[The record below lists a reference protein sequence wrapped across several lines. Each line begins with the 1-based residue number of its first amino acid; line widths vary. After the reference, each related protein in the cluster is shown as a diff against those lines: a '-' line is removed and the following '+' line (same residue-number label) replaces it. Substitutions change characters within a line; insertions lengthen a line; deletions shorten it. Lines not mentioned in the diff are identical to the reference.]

1 MNLVAQASGFIDWGW
16 IDRNMSEIV
25 NRTWE
30 HLRLTGVSVAIGL
43 LMSIGFATLVLR
55 WRWSYPPITGFAGLL
70 YTIPSLALFALLVP
84 FTGLTDT
91 TAIIA
96 LTSYTLF
103 ILIRNVVAGIDGV
116 PEAVL
121 EAADG
126 MGYTRGA
133 RFWKMEVPLA
143 LPAIIAGVRI
153 ATVTTVGLV
162 TITAVIGLGGYGFF
176 ILRGLNTFFWTQLI
190 VGVVLSVVLATVL
203 DLAFVG
209 LEKWLS
215 PWNRRSKAIRAES

>member
-1 MNLVAQASGFIDWGW
+1 MSPVLAQSDQLIDWSW
-16 IDRNMSEIV
+16 VERNMGQIID
-25 NRTWE
+25 RTWE
-30 HLRLTGVSVAIGL
+30 HLILTGISVGLGL
-43 LMSIGFATLVLR
+43 LISVGLSIIVLR
-55 WRWSYPPITGFAGLL
+55 WRWTYPSITGFTGLL

-84 FTGLTDT
+84 FTGLSET

-103 ILIRNVVAGIDGV
+103 ILIRNIVAGIDGV
-116 PEAVL
+116 PEAVK

-126 MGYTRGA
+126 MGYTARA

-143 LPAIIAGVRI
+143 LPVIMAGMRI

-162 TITAVIGLGGYGFF
+162 TVTAVIGLGGYGFF

-190 VGVVLSVVLATVL
+190 VGVVLSVVLATFL
-203 DLAFVG
+203 DLAFIA
-209 LEKWLS
+209 LQRKLS
-215 PWNRRSKAIRAES
+215 PWAKAHS

>member
-1 MNLVAQASGFIDWGW
+1 MSSVLAQADQLIDWSW
-16 IDRNMSEIV
+16 VERNMGQIID
-25 NRTWE
+25 RTWE
-30 HLRLTGVSVAIGL
+30 HLTLTGISVGL
-43 LMSIGFATLVLR
+43 GLVISVGLTVIALR
-55 WRWSYPPITGFAGLL
+55 WRWTYPSITGFTGLL

-84 FTGLTDT
+84 FTGLSDT

-103 ILIRNVVAGIDGV
+103 ILIRNIVAGIDGV
-116 PEAVL
+116 PEAVK

-126 MGYTRGA
+126 MGYTARA

-143 LPAIIAGVRI
+143 LPVIMAGMRI

-162 TITAVIGLGGYGFF
+162 TVTAVIGLGGYGFF

-190 VGVVLSVVLATVL
+190 VGVTLSVVLATIL
-203 DLAFVG
+203 DLAFIA
-209 LEKWLS
+209 LQRMLS
-215 PWNRRSKAIRAES
+215 PWAKANT

>member
-1 MNLVAQASGFIDWGW
+1 MTPVLAQSDQLIDWSW
-16 IDRNMSEIV
+16 VERNMGQIID
-25 NRTWE
+25 RTWE
-30 HLRLTGVSVAIGL
+30 HLTLTGISVGLGL
-43 LMSIGFATLVLR
+43 LISVGLTIIVLR
-55 WRWSYPPITGFAGLL
+55 WRWTYPPITGFTGLL

-84 FTGLTDT
+84 FTGLSDT

-103 ILIRNVVAGIDGV
+103 ILIRNIVAGIDGV
-116 PEAVL
+116 PEAVK

-126 MGYTRGA
+126 MGYTARA

-143 LPAIIAGVRI
+143 LPVIMAGMRI

-162 TITAVIGLGGYGFF
+162 TVTAVIGLGGYGFF

-190 VGVVLSVVLATVL
+190 VGVVLSVVLATIL
-203 DLAFVG
+203 DLAFIV
-209 LEKWLS
+209 LQRVLS
-215 PWNRRSKAIRAES
+215 PWAKANV

>member
-1 MNLVAQASGFIDWGW
+1 MSPVLAQSDQLIDWSWVERNIGQI
-16 IDRNMSEIV
+16 ID
-25 NRTWE
+25 RTWE
-30 HLRLTGVSVAIGL
+30 HLILTGISVGLGL
-43 LMSIGFATLVLR
+43 LISVGLSIIVLR
-55 WRWSYPPITGFAGLL
+55 WRWTYPSITGFTGLL

-84 FTGLTDT
+84 FTGLSET

-103 ILIRNVVAGIDGV
+103 ILIRNIVAGIDGV
-116 PEAVL
+116 PEAVK

-126 MGYTRGA
+126 MGYTARA

-143 LPAIIAGVRI
+143 LPVIMAGMRI

-162 TITAVIGLGGYGFF
+162 TVTAVIGLGGYGFF

-190 VGVVLSVVLATVL
+190 VGVVLSVVLATFL
-203 DLAFVG
+203 DLAFIA
-209 LEKWLS
+209 LQRKLS
-215 PWNRRSKAIRAES
+215 PWAKAHS

>member
-1 MNLVAQASGFIDWGW
+1 MGQ
-16 IDRNMSEIV
+16 IV
-25 NRTWE
+25 DRTWE
-30 HLRLTGVSVAIGL
+30 HLTLTGISVGLGL
-43 LMSIGFATLVLR
+43 LISVGLTIIVLR
-55 WRWSYPPITGFAGLL
+55 WRWTYPSITGFTGLL

-84 FTGLTDT
+84 FTGLSDT

-103 ILIRNVVAGIDGV
+103 ILIRNIVAGIDGV
-116 PEAVL
+116 PEAVK

-126 MGYTRGA
+126 MGYTPRA

-143 LPAIIAGVRI
+143 LPVIMAGMRI

-162 TITAVIGLGGYGFF
+162 TVTAVIGLGGYGFF

-190 VGVVLSVVLATVL
+190 VGVVLSVVLATIL
-203 DLAFVG
+203 DVAFIA
-209 LEKWLS
+209 LQRMLS
-215 PWNRRSKAIRAES
+215 PWAKANT

>member
-1 MNLVAQASGFIDWGW
+1 IID
-16 IDRNMSEIV
+16 
-25 NRTWE
+25 RTWE
-30 HLRLTGVSVAIGL
+30 HLILTGISVGFGL
-43 LMSIGFATLVLR
+43 LISVGLSIIVLR
-55 WRWSYPPITGFAGLL
+55 WRWTYPSITGFTGLL

-84 FTGLTDT
+84 FTGLSET

-103 ILIRNVVAGIDGV
+103 ILIRNIVAGIDGV
-116 PEAVL
+116 PEAVK

-126 MGYTRGA
+126 MGYTARA

-143 LPAIIAGVRI
+143 LPVIMAGMRI

-162 TITAVIGLGGYGFF
+162 TVTAVIGLGGYGFF

-190 VGVVLSVVLATVL
+190 VGVVLSVVLATFL
-203 DLAFVG
+203 DLAFIA
-209 LEKWLS
+209 LQRKLS
-215 PWNRRSKAIRAES
+215 PWAKAHS